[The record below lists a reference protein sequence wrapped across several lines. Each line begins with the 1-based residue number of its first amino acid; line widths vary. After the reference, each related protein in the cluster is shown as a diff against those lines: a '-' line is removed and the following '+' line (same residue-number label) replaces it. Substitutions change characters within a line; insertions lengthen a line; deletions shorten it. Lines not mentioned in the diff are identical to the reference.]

1 MEKNIFEI
9 IYFKFKAIFTGRM
22 NNWKFFKIQFF
33 LYLINLFG
41 TKASSYVPYVNKE
54 FGQLPAQ
61 VMQYVIATAL
71 ACGICL
77 CVVSYAKRFH
87 DINLSGYFAIIA
99 FPLVFIDELFLL
111 SCLVSIILIWWPGS
125 KVANKYGEIPN

>member
-9 IYFKFKAIFTGRM
+9 IYFKFKAIFTE
-22 NNWKFFKIQFF
+22 NKQLEVLQDTIFLIFNKFV
-33 LYLINLFG
+33 G
-41 TKASSYVPYVNKE
+41 TKASSLPYVNKE

-99 FPLVFIDELFLL
+99 FVH
-111 SCLVSIILIWWPGS
+111 
-125 KVANKYGEIPN
+125 